1 MSDLMWTISNSL
13 INVVDA
19 FFLTMIP
26 WTMTE
31 SKRKK
36 RYAVATILILFF
48 ILNICNAFVIGSV
61 ASIIGYSS
69 VYLLV
74 LLATR
79 DKYLK
84 TTIWITIAIITQIVI
99 DISMASIQTV
109 ASQKPDYLTELY
121 AQKSPAFIASC
132 LFVKAIDILFFIIIT
147 KRKTNLFP
155 DDKSFIYYLTLPV
168 LSAIIGLIMTN
179 QVVNGQASGTVFLLL
194 TVFILLCNVLSIM
207 LIRSAAKNTYEVEQ
221 AQAQAQAKINQM
233 DRMQYIKLTEKSDSI
248 RAWKHDVRQVMNGAL
263 TMIQQGR
270 DEEAELIL
278 KSKLSTMQVETTAIK
293 SGNIIVDA
301 ILTKMVDECFDKNIP
316 LIMRAEIPSAI
327 MSEDDTCEV
336 LGTLLDSA
344 IDVSCK
350 QNDRKI
356 DFMMQGGEQFRIQIS
371 TNAVLYSDK
380 EKNALKETE
389 NRISKVLSKYNGIV
403 SAKYDDE
410 QKVVVWTLLVP
421 LQKDIVWLTTYVYD
435 TTDVVG
441 ETGNEQTEKELV

>member
-221 AQAQAQAKINQM
+221 AKAQAKINQM
-233 DRMQYIKLTEKSDSI
+233 DRMQYIKLAEKSDSI

-327 MSEDDTCEV
+327 MSEDDTYEV

-421 LQKDIVWLTTYVYD
+421 LQKDIVWLTTYD
-435 TTDVVG
+435 
-441 ETGNEQTEKELV
+441 

>member
-221 AQAQAQAKINQM
+221 AKAQAKINQM
-233 DRMQYIKLTEKSDSI
+233 DRMQYIKLAEKSDSI

-389 NRISKVLSKYNGIV
+389 NWISKVLSKYNGIV

>member
-221 AQAQAQAKINQM
+221 AKAQAQAKINQM
-233 DRMQYIKLTEKSDSI
+233 DRMQYIKLAEKSDSI

-301 ILTKMVDECFDKNIP
+301 ILTKMVDECLDKNIP
-316 LIMRAEIPSAI
+316 LVMRAEIPSAI
-327 MSEDDTCEV
+327 MSEDDTCKV

-356 DFMMQGGEQFRIQIS
+356 DFMMQGGSNSEYRFRQMPFC
-371 TNAVLYSDK
+371 
-380 EKNALKETE
+380 
-389 NRISKVLSKYNGIV
+389 IV
-403 SAKYDDE
+403 IK
-410 QKVVVWTLLVP
+410 KRTR
-421 LQKDIVWLTTYVYD
+421 
-435 TTDVVG
+435 
-441 ETGNEQTEKELV
+441 

>member
-48 ILNICNAFVIGSV
+48 ILNICNAFVMGSV

-221 AQAQAQAKINQM
+221 AKAQAKINQM
-233 DRMQYIKLTEKSDSI
+233 DRMQYIKLAEKSDSI

-301 ILTKMVDECFDKNIP
+301 ILTKMVDECLDKNIP
-316 LIMRAEIPSAI
+316 LVMRAEIPSAI

-410 QKVVVWTLLVP
+410 QKVVVWTLLVS

>member
-109 ASQKPDYLTELY
+109 ASQKPNYLTELY

-221 AQAQAQAKINQM
+221 AKAQAKINQM
-233 DRMQYIKLTEKSDSI
+233 DRMQYIKLAEKSDSI
-248 RAWKHDVRQVMNGAL
+248 RTWKHDVRQVMNGAL

-270 DEEAELIL
+270 NEEAELIL

-301 ILTKMVDECFDKNIP
+301 ILTKMVDECLDKNIP
-316 LIMRAEIPSAI
+316 LVMRAEIPSAI

-356 DFMMQGGEQFRIQIS
+356 DFAMQGGEQFRIQIS

-389 NRISKVLSKYNGIV
+389 NRISKVLSQYNGIV

>member
-221 AQAQAQAKINQM
+221 AKAQAKINQM
-233 DRMQYIKLTEKSDSI
+233 DRMQYIKLAEKSDSI

-301 ILTKMVDECFDKNIP
+301 ILTKMVDECLDKNIP
-316 LIMRAEIPSAI
+316 LVMRAEIPSAI

-344 IDVSCK
+344 INVSCK

-410 QKVVVWTLLVP
+410 QKVVVWTLLAP

>member
-194 TVFILLCNVLSIM
+194 TVFILLCNALSIM
-207 LIRSAAKNTYEVEQ
+207 LIRSAAKNTYETEQ
-221 AQAQAQAKINQM
+221 AKAQAKINQM
-233 DRMQYIKLTEKSDSI
+233 DRMQYIKLAEKSDSI

-263 TMIQQGR
+263 TMIQHGR

-316 LIMRAEIPSAI
+316 LVMRAEIPSAI

>member
-1 MSDLMWTISNSL
+1 MSDLMWTISNGL

-36 RYAVATILILFF
+36 KYAVATILILFF

-61 ASIIGYSS
+61 ANIIVYSS

-121 AQKSPAFIASC
+121 TQKSPAFIASC

-194 TVFILLCNVLSIM
+194 TAFILLCNALSIM
-207 LIRSAAKNTYEVEQ
+207 LIRSAAKNTYEAEQ
-221 AQAQAQAKINQM
+221 AKAQAKINQM
-233 DRMQYIKLTEKSDSI
+233 DRMQYIKLAEKSDSI

-293 SGNIIVDA
+293 SGNIIIDA
-301 ILTKMVDECFDKNIP
+301 ILTKMVDECLDKNIP
-316 LIMRAEIPSAI
+316 LVMRAEIPSAI

-356 DFMMQGGEQFRIQIS
+356 DFAMQGGEQFRIQIS

-410 QKVVVWTLLVP
+410 QKTVVWTLLVP

>member
-132 LFVKAIDILFFIIIT
+132 LFVKAIDILFFTIIT

-221 AQAQAQAKINQM
+221 AKAQAKINQM
-233 DRMQYIKLTEKSDSI
+233 DRMQYIKLAEKSDSI

>member
-1 MSDLMWTISNSL
+1 MSDLMWTISNGL

-61 ASIIGYSS
+61 ANIIVYSS

-121 AQKSPAFIASC
+121 TQKSPAFIASC

-194 TVFILLCNVLSIM
+194 TAFILLCNALSIM
-207 LIRSAAKNTYEVEQ
+207 LIRSAAKNTYEAEQ
-221 AQAQAQAKINQM
+221 AKAQAKINQM
-233 DRMQYIKLTEKSDSI
+233 DRMQYIKLAEKSDSI

-293 SGNIIVDA
+293 SGNIIIDA
-301 ILTKMVDECFDKNIP
+301 ILTKMVDECLDKNIP
-316 LIMRAEIPSAI
+316 LVMRAEIPSAI

-356 DFMMQGGEQFRIQIS
+356 DFAMQGGGEQFRIQIS

-410 QKVVVWTLLVP
+410 QKTVVWTLLVP

>member
-221 AQAQAQAKINQM
+221 AKAQAKINQM
-233 DRMQYIKLTEKSDSI
+233 DRMQYIKLAEKSDSI

-336 LGTLLDSA
+336 LGMLLDSA

>member
-221 AQAQAQAKINQM
+221 AKAQAKINQM
-233 DRMQYIKLTEKSDSI
+233 DRMQYIKLAEKSDSI

-316 LIMRAEIPSAI
+316 LVMRAEIPSAI

>member
-121 AQKSPAFIASC
+121 TQKSPAFIASC

-147 KRKTNLFP
+147 KRKNNLFP

-221 AQAQAQAKINQM
+221 AKAQAKINQM
-233 DRMQYIKLTEKSDSI
+233 DRMQYIKLAEKSDSI

-301 ILTKMVDECFDKNIP
+301 ILTKMVDECLDKNIP
-316 LIMRAEIPSAI
+316 LVMRAEIPSAI

-356 DFMMQGGEQFRIQIS
+356 DFAMQGGEQFRIQIS

-389 NRISKVLSKYNGIV
+389 NRISKVLSQYNGIV

>member
-221 AQAQAQAKINQM
+221 AKAQAKINQM
-233 DRMQYIKLTEKSDSI
+233 DRMQYIKLAEKSDSI
-248 RAWKHDVRQVMNGAL
+248 RTWKHDVRQVMNGAL

-301 ILTKMVDECFDKNIP
+301 ILTKMVDECLDKNIP
-316 LIMRAEIPSAI
+316 LVMRAEIPSAI

-356 DFMMQGGEQFRIQIS
+356 DFAMQGGEQFRIQIS

-389 NRISKVLSKYNGIV
+389 NRISKVLSQYDGIV

>member
-221 AQAQAQAKINQM
+221 AKAQAKINQM
-233 DRMQYIKLTEKSDSI
+233 DRMQYIKLAEKSDSI
-248 RAWKHDVRQVMNGAL
+248 RTWKHDVRQVMNGAL

-301 ILTKMVDECFDKNIP
+301 ILTKMVDECLDKNIP
-316 LIMRAEIPSAI
+316 LVMRAEIPSAI

-344 IDVSCK
+344 INVSCK

-410 QKVVVWTLLVP
+410 QKTVVWTLLVP

>member
-221 AQAQAQAKINQM
+221 AKAQAKINQM
-233 DRMQYIKLTEKSDSI
+233 DRMQYIKLAEKSDSI

-327 MSEDDTCEV
+327 MSEDDTCKV

>member
-1 MSDLMWTISNSL
+1 MSDLMWSISNTL
-13 INVVDA
+13 INAIDVSIAVLLPWIMVGAKRPRKYAIISIAVLTIILSLCNVFTVGSIGNIVYMVCVYMVVSFA
-19 FFLTMIP
+19 VHEGFLKTAI
-26 WTMTE
+26 WIT
-31 SKRKK
+31 S
-36 RYAVATILILFF
+36 ALVAETVIDVIVISLQALVTQEPDCLIKLNTQKSPGFIACCLLAKIFDVLFF
-48 ILNICNAFVIGSV
+48 IVVTKKKTLLYLNAR
-61 ASIIGYSS
+61 
-69 VYLLV
+69 
-74 LLATR
+74 T
-79 DKYLK
+79 
-84 TTIWITIAIITQIVI
+84 
-99 DISMASIQTV
+99 
-109 ASQKPDYLTELY
+109 
-121 AQKSPAFIASC
+121 
-132 LFVKAIDILFFIIIT
+132 FF
-147 KRKTNLFP
+147 
-155 DDKSFIYYLTLPV
+155 YYLSLPIV
-168 LSAIIGLIMTN
+168 SAVVGLILVN
-179 QVVNGQASGTVFLLL
+179 QVAKGLASGGLFLALMIF
-194 TVFILLCNVLSIM
+194 VSVCSILSIM
-207 LIRSAAKNTYEVEQ
+207 LINSAAKNAYETER
-221 AQAQAQAKINQM
+221 AKSQAKINQM
-233 DRMQYIKLTEKSDSI
+233 DRMQYIKLAEKSDSI

-301 ILTKMVDECFDKNIP
+301 ILTKMVDECLDKNIP
-316 LIMRAEIPSAI
+316 LVMRAEIPSAI

>member
-221 AQAQAQAKINQM
+221 AKAQAKINQM
-233 DRMQYIKLTEKSDSI
+233 DRMQYIKLAEKSDSI

-356 DFMMQGGEQFRIQIS
+356 DFMMQGGEEFRIQIS

>member
-168 LSAIIGLIMTN
+168 LAAIIGLIMTN

-221 AQAQAQAKINQM
+221 AKAQAKINQM
-233 DRMQYIKLTEKSDSI
+233 DRMQYIKLAEKSDSI

>member
-221 AQAQAQAKINQM
+221 AKAQAKINQM
-233 DRMQYIKLTEKSDSI
+233 DRMQYIKLAEKSDSI

-263 TMIQQGR
+263 TMIQQGG

-301 ILTKMVDECFDKNIP
+301 ILTKMVDECLDKNIP
-316 LIMRAEIPSAI
+316 LVMRAEIPSAI

-380 EKNALKETE
+380 EKNALKEAE
-389 NRISKVLSKYNGIV
+389 NRISKILSKYNGIV

-441 ETGNEQTEKELV
+441 ETGNEHTEKELV

>member
-1 MSDLMWTISNSL
+1 LDNDRI
-13 INVVDA
+13 
-19 FFLTMIP
+19 
-26 WTMTE
+26 
-31 SKRKK
+31 KKKK

-221 AQAQAQAKINQM
+221 AKAQAKINQM
-233 DRMQYIKLTEKSDSI
+233 DRMQYIKLAEKSDSI

-301 ILTKMVDECFDKNIP
+301 ILTKMVDECLDKNIP
-316 LIMRAEIPSAI
+316 LVMRAEIPSAI

-344 IDVSCK
+344 INVSCK

>member
-221 AQAQAQAKINQM
+221 AKAQAKINQM
-233 DRMQYIKLTEKSDSI
+233 DRMQYIKLAEKSDSI

-327 MSEDDTCEV
+327 MREDDTCEV

>member
-1 MSDLMWTISNSL
+1 
-13 INVVDA
+13 
-19 FFLTMIP
+19 MIP

-194 TVFILLCNVLSIM
+194 TAFILLCNALSIM
-207 LIRSAAKNTYEVEQ
+207 LIRSAAKNTYEAEQ
-221 AQAQAQAKINQM
+221 AKAQAKINQM
-233 DRMQYIKLTEKSDSI
+233 DRMQYIKLAEKSDSI

-301 ILTKMVDECFDKNIP
+301 ILTKMVDECLDKNIP
-316 LIMRAEIPSAI
+316 LVMRAEIPSAI

-356 DFMMQGGEQFRIQIS
+356 DFMMHGGEQFRIQIS

>member
-121 AQKSPAFIASC
+121 AQKRPAFIASC

-221 AQAQAQAKINQM
+221 AKAQAKINQM
-233 DRMQYIKLTEKSDSI
+233 DRMQYIKLAEKSDSI

>member
-1 MSDLMWTISNSL
+1 
-13 INVVDA
+13 
-19 FFLTMIP
+19 
-26 WTMTE
+26 MTE

-221 AQAQAQAKINQM
+221 AKAQAKINQM
-233 DRMQYIKLTEKSDSI
+233 DRMQYIKLAEKSDSI

>member
-36 RYAVATILILFF
+36 GYAVATILILFF

-221 AQAQAQAKINQM
+221 AKAQAKINQM
-233 DRMQYIKLTEKSDSI
+233 DRMQYIKLAEKSDSI
-248 RAWKHDVRQVMNGAL
+248 RTWKHDVRQVMNGAL

-301 ILTKMVDECFDKNIP
+301 ILTKMVDECLDKNIP
-316 LIMRAEIPSAI
+316 LVMRAEIPSAI

>member
-221 AQAQAQAKINQM
+221 AKAQAKINQM
-233 DRMQYIKLTEKSDSI
+233 DRMQYIKLAEKSDSI

-336 LGTLLDSA
+336 LVTLLDSA

>member
-221 AQAQAQAKINQM
+221 AKAQAKINQM
-233 DRMQYIKLTEKSDSI
+233 DRMQYIKLAEKSDSI

-301 ILTKMVDECFDKNIP
+301 SLTKMVDECFDKNIP

>member
-221 AQAQAQAKINQM
+221 AKAQAKINQM
-233 DRMQYIKLTEKSDSI
+233 DRMQYIKLAEKSDSI
-248 RAWKHDVRQVMNGAL
+248 RTWKHDVRQVMNGAL

-301 ILTKMVDECFDKNIP
+301 ILTKMVDECLDKNIP
-316 LIMRAEIPSAI
+316 LVMRAEIPSAI

-356 DFMMQGGEQFRIQIS
+356 DFAMQGGEQFRIQIS
-371 TNAVLYSDK
+371 TNAALYSDK

-389 NRISKVLSKYNGIV
+389 NRVSKVLSKYNGIV

-410 QKVVVWTLLVP
+410 QKAVVWTLLVP

>member
-207 LIRSAAKNTYEVEQ
+207 LIRSAAKNTYGVEQ
-221 AQAQAQAKINQM
+221 AKAQAKINQM
-233 DRMQYIKLTEKSDSI
+233 DRMQYIKLAEKSDSI
-248 RAWKHDVRQVMNGAL
+248 RTWKHDVRQVMNGAL

-301 ILTKMVDECFDKNIP
+301 ILTKMVDECLDKNIP
-316 LIMRAEIPSAI
+316 LVMRAEIPSAI

-356 DFMMQGGEQFRIQIS
+356 DFAMQGGEQFRIQIS

-380 EKNALKETE
+380 EKNALKEAE
-389 NRISKVLSKYNGIV
+389 NRISKILSKYNGIV

-441 ETGNEQTEKELV
+441 ETGNEHTEKELV

>member
-207 LIRSAAKNTYEVEQ
+207 LIRSAAKNTYEAKQ
-221 AQAQAQAKINQM
+221 AKAQAKINQM
-233 DRMQYIKLTEKSDSI
+233 DRMQYIKLAEKSDSI

-301 ILTKMVDECFDKNIP
+301 ILTKMVDECLDKNIP
-316 LIMRAEIPSAI
+316 LVMRAEIPSAI

>member
-109 ASQKPDYLTELY
+109 ASQKPNYLTELY

-221 AQAQAQAKINQM
+221 AKAQAKINQM
-233 DRMQYIKLTEKSDSI
+233 DRMQYIKLAEKSDSI
-248 RAWKHDVRQVMNGAL
+248 RTWKHDVRQVMNGAL

-301 ILTKMVDECFDKNIP
+301 ILTKMVDECLDKNIP
-316 LIMRAEIPSAI
+316 LVMRAEIPSAI

-336 LGTLLDSA
+336 LGTLLNSA

-356 DFMMQGGEQFRIQIS
+356 DFAMQGGEQFRIQIS

-389 NRISKVLSKYNGIV
+389 NRISKVLSQYNGIV

>member
-221 AQAQAQAKINQM
+221 AKAQAKINQM
-233 DRMQYIKLTEKSDSI
+233 DRMQYIKLAEKSDSI

-301 ILTKMVDECFDKNIP
+301 ILTKMVDECLDKNIP
-316 LIMRAEIPSAI
+316 LVMRAEIPSAI

-344 IDVSCK
+344 INVSCK

>member
-221 AQAQAQAKINQM
+221 AKEQAKINQM
-233 DRMQYIKLTEKSDSI
+233 DRMQYIKLAEKSDSI

-293 SGNIIVDA
+293 SGNIIIDA
-301 ILTKMVDECFDKNIP
+301 ILTKMVDECLDKNIP
-316 LIMRAEIPSAI
+316 LVMRAEIPSAI

-356 DFMMQGGEQFRIQIS
+356 DFMMQGGGAIQN
-371 TNAVLYSDK
+371 TDFDK
-380 EKNALKETE
+380 C
-389 NRISKVLSKYNGIV
+389 RFV
-403 SAKYDDE
+403 
-410 QKVVVWTLLVP
+410 
-421 LQKDIVWLTTYVYD
+421 
-435 TTDVVG
+435 
-441 ETGNEQTEKELV
+441 

>member
-221 AQAQAQAKINQM
+221 AKAQAKINQM
-233 DRMQYIKLTEKSDSI
+233 DRMQYIKLAEKSDSI

-327 MSEDDTCEV
+327 MSEDDTYEV

>member
-74 LLATR
+74 LLAIR

-207 LIRSAAKNTYEVEQ
+207 LIRSAAKNTYEAEQ
-221 AQAQAQAKINQM
+221 AKAQAKIYQM
-233 DRMQYIKLTEKSDSI
+233 DRMQYIKLAEKSDSI

-263 TMIQQGR
+263 AMIQQGR

-301 ILTKMVDECFDKNIP
+301 ILTKMVDECLDKNIP
-316 LIMRAEIPSAI
+316 LVMRAEIPSAI

-389 NRISKVLSKYNGIV
+389 NRISKILSKYNGIV

-441 ETGNEQTEKELV
+441 EA

>member
-132 LFVKAIDILFFIIIT
+132 LFVKAIDILFFIIIR

-221 AQAQAQAKINQM
+221 AKAQAKINQM
-233 DRMQYIKLTEKSDSI
+233 DRMQYIKLAEKSDSI

-293 SGNIIVDA
+293 SGNIIIDA
-301 ILTKMVDECFDKNIP
+301 ILTKMVDECLDKNIP
-316 LIMRAEIPSAI
+316 LVMRAEIPSAI

-356 DFMMQGGEQFRIQIS
+356 DFAMQGGEQFRIQIS

-389 NRISKVLSKYNGIV
+389 NRISKVLSQYNGIV

>member
-221 AQAQAQAKINQM
+221 AKAQAKINQM
-233 DRMQYIKLTEKSDSI
+233 DRMQYIKLAEKSDSI

-301 ILTKMVDECFDKNIP
+301 ILTKMVDECLDKNIP
-316 LIMRAEIPSAI
+316 LVMRAEIPSAI

-344 IDVSCK
+344 INVSCK

-441 ETGNEQTEKELV
+441 ETGTEQTEKELV